1 MEKQDL
7 IKWRKKFGLTQRQL
21 ADFLGVKNMTVY
33 RWESGMRAIPTML
46 PWALKGLET
55 ELSKREG

>member
-7 IKWRKKFGLTQRQL
+7 TKWRKKFGLTQKQL

-33 RWESGMRAIPTML
+33 RWESGMRAIPSML
-46 PWALKGLET
+46 PWALKGLES
-55 ELSKREG
+55 ELSEREV